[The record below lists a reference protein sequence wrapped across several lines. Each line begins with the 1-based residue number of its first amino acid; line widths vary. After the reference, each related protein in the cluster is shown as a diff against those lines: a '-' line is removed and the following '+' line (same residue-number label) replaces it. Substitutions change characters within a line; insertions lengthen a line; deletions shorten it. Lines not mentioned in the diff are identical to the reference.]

1 MKLHDGTMEIFDRM
15 QKKILKVKISEN
27 RTFQVKLGA
36 FDSQCLNAET
46 KSDESWLWHMRY
58 GHLNFKDLNLIHAKD
73 IVTGLPQV
81 RIPKSVCDH
90 CMISKQTRASFSNY
104 TPTRANDLLHVVYSD
119 VCGPFE
125 VLSLGGKRFFVS
137 FVDEFSRKMWTY
149 LLKVK
154 SEVFENLKKFTAMTE
169 KQSRKKLK
177 ILRTNGGG
185 KFNSIE
191 IEAFCT
197 DKGILHEVTAPYTP
211 QHNGVVERRNRTI
224 MNMVRSMLRGKNLP
238 KALWRE
244 AVVTTTYV
252 LNRCP
257 TQQLKNQVPEV
268 VWSRKTPSV
277 KHMRVFGLTCY
288 RHIPNQTRKKLDDKS
303 EHMIF
308 VGYNPTGSY
317 KLLNPR
323 TNQIVFS
330 RDVQFDELNT
340 WMKDKH
346 DPSKKPIIQINI
358 ETLSEPEPDDVTG
371 EVQAKPTGAVQ
382 VVEGRR
388 STKTRSLPTRV

>member
-1 MKLHDGTMEIFDRM
+1 M
-15 QKKILKVKISEN
+15 
-27 RTFQVKLGA
+27 KLGA

-104 TPTRANDLLHVVYSD
+104 TPTRTNDLLHVVYYD

-125 VLSLGGKRFFVS
+125 VPSLAGNRFFVS

-154 SEVFENLKKFTAMTE
+154 SEVFENLKKFTAITE
-169 KQSRKKLK
+169 KQSGKKLK
-177 ILRTNGGG
+177 IIRKDGGG
-185 KFNSIE
+185 DFNSRE

-238 KALWRE
+238 KALWGE

-257 TQQLKNQVPEV
+257 TQQLKNQVLEA
-268 VWSRKTPSV
+268 VWSRKTPFM
-277 KHMRVFGLTCY
+277 KHMRVFGSTCY
-288 RHIPNQTRKKLDDKS
+288 RHILDQTRKKLDDKS